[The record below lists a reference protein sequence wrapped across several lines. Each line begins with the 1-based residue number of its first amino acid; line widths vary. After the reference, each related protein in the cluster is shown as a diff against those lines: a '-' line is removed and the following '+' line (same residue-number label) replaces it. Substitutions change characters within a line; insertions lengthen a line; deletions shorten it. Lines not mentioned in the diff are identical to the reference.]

1 MLLWRQG
8 LFENARDDRSNAT
21 AMPIIPKN
29 TTESLEPVRVAYPRE
44 ERIDTV
50 LVDYYAGYFFGEF
63 AHSAR
68 QPAGSFSAMKR
79 QVGDACSVHLCFQL
93 LLLPYACF
101 VCFGYV
107 N

>member
-1 MLLWRQG
+1 MLFRSQS
-8 LFENARDDRSNAT
+8 LFENTRYDCSNAT
-21 AMPIIPKN
+21 AMPIIPEN
-29 TTESLEPVRVAYPRE
+29 TTESLEPVRVANPRE
-44 ERIDTV
+44 ERVDAV

-63 AHSAR
+63 THSAR
-68 QPAGSFSAMKR
+68 QRAGSFSAVKG